1 MNIRKLPF
9 ANLRHNMGRTVGL
22 VVLVALLAF
31 VACGGALVLSS
42 LQNGLSS
49 LEARL
54 GADVMV
60 APDTAKS
67 KNDLQSVLVDGIP
80 GNFYMNKD
88 YVEKIAARE
97 GVDRV
102 SFQYYLATL
111 KAGCC
116 SMPLQIIGFD
126 PETDFTVQPW
136 IARSYGSELGLLD
149 IVTGSKVTGSAG
161 STVTFYGVEC
171 RIVARLDETGTS
183 MDTAVFASNET
194 VKYLISAAQLLGLGS
209 HDAYDPEKVVSTVLV
224 KVADGYSVSSVA
236 DDINLH
242 VRGVTAVQTK
252 AMTSGVADGIAGTS
266 QLVGTLMV
274 ALWALA
280 AILLAV
286 AFSVLGR
293 SRLREFAVLRVIGA
307 SRSALM
313 RIVFTESAVI
323 GVVGALVGIGAAVF
337 VVFACNGALE
347 SMLGLPFLAPSVAN
361 LLLLAIAVFAITVLV
376 ASGASALSARRLA
389 RVDAG
394 QILREE

>member
-88 YVEKIAARE
+88 YVEKIVARE

-149 IVTGSKVTGSAG
+149 IVTGSKVTG
-161 STVTFYGVEC
+161 
-171 RIVARLDETGTS
+171 
-183 MDTAVFASNET
+183 
-194 VKYLISAAQLLGLGS
+194 
-209 HDAYDPEKVVSTVLV
+209 
-224 KVADGYSVSSVA
+224 
-236 DDINLH
+236 
-242 VRGVTAVQTK
+242 
-252 AMTSGVADGIAGTS
+252 
-266 QLVGTLMV
+266 
-274 ALWALA
+274 
-280 AILLAV
+280 
-286 AFSVLGR
+286 
-293 SRLREFAVLRVIGA
+293 
-307 SRSALM
+307 
-313 RIVFTESAVI
+313 
-323 GVVGALVGIGAAVF
+323 
-337 VVFACNGALE
+337 
-347 SMLGLPFLAPSVAN
+347 
-361 LLLLAIAVFAITVLV
+361 
-376 ASGASALSARRLA
+376 
-389 RVDAG
+389 
-394 QILREE
+394 

>member
-1 MNIRKLPF
+1 
-9 ANLRHNMGRTVGL
+9 
-22 VVLVALLAF
+22 
-31 VACGGALVLSS
+31 
-42 LQNGLSS
+42 
-49 LEARL
+49 
-54 GADVMV
+54 
-60 APDTAKS
+60 
-67 KNDLQSVLVDGIP
+67 
-80 GNFYMNKD
+80 
-88 YVEKIAARE
+88 
-97 GVDRV
+97 
-102 SFQYYLATL
+102 
-111 KAGCC
+111 
-116 SMPLQIIGFD
+116 
-126 PETDFTVQPW
+126 
-136 IARSYGSELGLLD
+136 
-149 IVTGSKVTGSAG
+149 SAG
-161 STVTFYGVEC
+161 SSVTFDGVEC

>member
-1 MNIRKLPF
+1 M
-9 ANLRHNMGRTVGL
+9 
-22 VVLVALLAF
+22 
-31 VACGGALVLSS
+31 
-42 LQNGLSS
+42 
-49 LEARL
+49 
-54 GADVMV
+54 
-60 APDTAKS
+60 
-67 KNDLQSVLVDGIP
+67 
-80 GNFYMNKD
+80 
-88 YVEKIAARE
+88 
-97 GVDRV
+97 
-102 SFQYYLATL
+102 
-111 KAGCC
+111 
-116 SMPLQIIGFD
+116 
-126 PETDFTVQPW
+126 
-136 IARSYGSELGLLD
+136 
-149 IVTGSKVTGSAG
+149 
-161 STVTFYGVEC
+161 
-171 RIVARLDETGTS
+171 
-183 MDTAVFASNET
+183 
-194 VKYLISAAQLLGLGS
+194 
-209 HDAYDPEKVVSTVLV
+209 
-224 KVADGYSVSSVA
+224 
-236 DDINLH
+236 
-242 VRGVTAVQTK
+242 
-252 AMTSGVADGIAGTS
+252 
-266 QLVGTLMV
+266 